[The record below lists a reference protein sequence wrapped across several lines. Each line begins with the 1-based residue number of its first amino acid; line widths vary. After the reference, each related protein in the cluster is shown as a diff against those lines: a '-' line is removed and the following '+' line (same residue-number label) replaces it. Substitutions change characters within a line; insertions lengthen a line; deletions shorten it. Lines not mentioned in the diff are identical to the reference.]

1 LLFVKL
7 YGILFFIVTRKN
19 GGFINMKKIKTLLMG
34 LLMSVT
40 LFLTSVQA
48 ATTEYKFADINV
60 SAAVPNDLAV
70 FTRSV
75 TSNNANLDLLGV
87 DNVEELR
94 ALMKINNVYLEAV
107 PSDVSYELIISG
119 KDTTSADLNTLSDS
133 DLDSIFKDYIAA
145 SDNIDNDSVTEKV
158 TGSSIQKEDNA
169 VYFVTD
175 VTSVS
180 NNDITIYMKKY
191 YTVMQGKAVSFSI
204 QSNGQALTE
213 EMQQILLDV
222 VRSAEYKTIHK
233 SIFEN
238 EYVSEILATFITLAV
253 PIAILALVTYFITK
267 SKTKSKKQ
275 IEADEA
281 RLRAEYAQR
290 EKEKEE
296 SGV

>member
-1 LLFVKL
+1 
-7 YGILFFIVTRKN
+7 
-19 GGFINMKKIKTLLMG
+19 MKKIMTLLMG
-34 LLMSVT
+34 LLMSVS

-60 SAAVPNDLAV
+60 SVYVPDDLIT

-87 DNVEELR
+87 DDVEELR

-119 KDTTSADLNTLSDS
+119 KDTSTADLNTLSDS
-133 DLDSIFKDYIAA
+133 DLNNIFKDYVAA

-191 YTVMQGKAVSFSI
+191 YTVMMGKAVSFSI
-204 QSNGQALTE
+204 QANGQALTD

-222 VRSAEYKTIHK
+222 VRSASYKTIHK
-233 SIFEN
+233 SILEN
-238 EYVSEILATFITLAV
+238 EYVSEILATFVTLAV
-253 PIAILALVTYFITK
+253 PIAILAIIAYFVTK

-281 RLRAEYAQR
+281 RLRAEYARR
-290 EKEKEE
+290 EREEKEE
-296 SGV
+296 SGH

>member
-1 LLFVKL
+1 
-7 YGILFFIVTRKN
+7 
-19 GGFINMKKIKTLLMG
+19 MKKIKALLMTF
-34 LLMSVT
+34 LLMIT
-40 LFLTSVQA
+40 LFVTTAQA
-48 ATTEYKFADINV
+48 ATTEYKFADIDV
-60 SAAVPNDLAV
+60 SVSVPNDLIT

-87 DNVEELR
+87 DDVEELR

-119 KDTTSADLNTLSDS
+119 KDSNNSDFNTLSDS
-133 DLDSIFKDYIAA
+133 DLDTLFKEYIAA
-145 SDNIDNDSVTEKV
+145 SDNIDNDHVTEKV
-158 TGSSIQKEDNA
+158 TDSSIQRENNA

-191 YTVMQGKAVSFSI
+191 YTVMLGKAVSFSI
-204 QSNGQALTE
+204 QSNGQELTD

-222 VRSAEYKTIHK
+222 VRSANYKTIHK

-238 EYVSEILATFITLAV
+238 EYVSEIIATIITLAV
-253 PIAILALVTYFITK
+253 PIAILAVVVYFVTK

-281 RLRAEYAQR
+281 RLREEYARR
-290 EKEKEE
+290 EREQKEKEE
-296 SGV
+296 AGV